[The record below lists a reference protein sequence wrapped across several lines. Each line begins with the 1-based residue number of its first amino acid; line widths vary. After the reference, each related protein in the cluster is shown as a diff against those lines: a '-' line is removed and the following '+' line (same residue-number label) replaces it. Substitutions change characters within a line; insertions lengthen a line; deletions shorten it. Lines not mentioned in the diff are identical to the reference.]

1 MNEKKIIIA
10 FLLISFLF
18 LEHWTLELF
27 FLFNIV
33 FILQSELYQ

>member
-1 MNEKKIIIA
+1 MNEEKITFA

-18 LEHWTLELF
+18 FERWTLELF
-27 FLFNIV
+27 FLFNIL